1 MADNEHAATANN
13 NLMKDEFC
21 HKKQR
26 IVVAGSVCQ
35 RFAIIKAIAR
45 NSYEIVEADAAADL
59 LTMLSEHEYDLVIT
73 STDLPGHNSVELMQS
88 IFKIGKSF
96 AVLAQS
102 DTDAEI
108 DRVLALE
115 LGADDCVPM
124 SCGSRELNAR
134 VHALLRRRS
143 RNSTNVIKTSSKGA
157 NMVGSELSH
166 HGWVVNRDR
175 RQLYSPNGN
184 VIPVSNVEYC
194 VLVGLFTN
202 PGSIKDRSSLR
213 DCNDGSA
220 ESDLRS
226 IDVSISRI
234 RKKMSRYSSQD
245 IIETVHGVGYRL
257 IKDGPRSE

>member
-1 MADNEHAATANN
+1 MADNEHTATANN
-13 NLMKDEFC
+13 NLIKDELS
-21 HKKQR
+21 HEKQR

-35 RFAIIKAIAR
+35 RFAIIKAIAK
-45 NSYEIVEADAAADL
+45 NSYEIIEADAAVDL
-59 LTMLSEHEYDLVIT
+59 LAMLSEHEYDLVIT

-88 IFKIGKSF
+88 IFKVGKSF

-102 DTDAEI
+102 DTDDEI

-124 SCGSRELNAR
+124 SCGSRELKAR

-143 RNSTNVIKTSSKGA
+143 KNFTSFIKTPSKGA

-166 HGWVVNRDR
+166 RGWVVNRDR
-175 RQLYSPNGN
+175 RQLYSPSGN

-194 VLVGLFTN
+194 VLVSLFAN
-202 PGSIKDRSSLR
+202 PGSIRDRSSLR
-213 DCNDGSA
+213 DSNAGSG
-220 ESDLRS
+220 EPDLRS

-234 RKKMSRYSSQD
+234 RKKMARYSSQN

-257 IKDGPRSE
+257 IKDRSGSE